1 MKELEMFD
9 YMTIIIISIFTI
21 IGHILGF
28 WTGVH
33 YEREKLSSQILD
45 LTSALYEA
53 EETKGKNDE

>member
-1 MKELEMFD
+1 MLDF
-9 YMTIIIISIFTI
+9 MTIIIILIFTI

-33 YEREKLSSQILD
+33 YEREKLSSEIID

-53 EETKGKNDE
+53 EQTRGKKDE

>member
-1 MKELEMFD
+1 MFD

-53 EETKGKNDE
+53 EETKGKKDE

>member
-1 MKELEMFD
+1 MLD
-9 YMTIIIISIFTI
+9 YMTIIIVLIFSI
-21 IGHILGF
+21 IGHVLGF

-53 EETKGKNDE
+53 EETKREKDE